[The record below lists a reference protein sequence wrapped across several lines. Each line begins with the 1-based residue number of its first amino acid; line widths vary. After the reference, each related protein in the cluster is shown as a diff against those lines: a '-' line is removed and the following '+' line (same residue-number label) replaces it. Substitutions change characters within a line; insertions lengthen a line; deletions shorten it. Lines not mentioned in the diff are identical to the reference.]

1 MTDSLEGT
9 LDSPGGTSGKEPACQ
24 CRRHKRWGLVRSL
37 GRKILLRRAWQPT
50 PLFLPGE
57 STWTEEPKGLQSTG
71 SQRVGHH
78 WNDLA
83 CRVAETG
90 GANILDS
97 RLPSKTVCIPF
108 IFSPPPLSAFSS
120 PSLKP
125 LIPTCHWRS
134 TISMAPSFS
143 AFFFFFFNFKISL
156 LFCLFCFLQS

>member
-1 MTDSLEGT
+1 MRIAFDPWVGRSSGGGHGNPLHYSCLENPQGQRSLE
-9 LDSPGGTSGKEPACQ
+9 
-24 CRRHKRWGLVRSL
+24 
-37 GRKILLRRAWQPT
+37 
-50 PLFLPGE
+50 
-57 STWTEEPKGLQSTG
+57 G

-125 LIPTCHWRS
+125 PIPTCHWCF

-143 AFFFFFFNFKISL
+143 AFFSPRTLSSL
-156 LFCLFCFLQS
+156 DLWFRVCVCVCLSVEAEINSSSDGCVLLPLWVLLPLQG